1 MLESCVRLRP
11 QCKGITWRKQQIHPW
26 RCSVPAFPSYA
37 GAASPSALGKVTSRE
52 SCNVESAQS
61 GHLCRHVGFSPK
73 MGLGVSA
80 SHETALARSKG
91 RRAAV
96 PLRVTVGPGELL
108 CVILPK
114 FLWADKGKT
123 LSRFK
128 IYLCPKHAPGGRL
141 SAGSSLLV
149 MVNLS
154 LLRRRD
160 GQSNCC

>member
-26 RCSVPAFPSYA
+26 HCSVPAFPSYA

-61 GHLCRHVGFSPK
+61 GHLCRRVGFSPK

-96 PLRVTVGPGELL
+96 PLRVTVVLVSCFVSSNLNSSGLTKAKPFPDSKYTSAQSTLL
-108 CVILPK
+108 EEGCQQAV
-114 FLWADKGKT
+114 
-123 LSRFK
+123 
-128 IYLCPKHAPGGRL
+128 LC
-141 SAGSSLLV
+141 
-149 MVNLS
+149 
-154 LLRRRD
+154 
-160 GQSNCC
+160 

>member
-26 RCSVPAFPSYA
+26 HCSVPAFPSYA
-37 GAASPSALGKVTSRE
+37 GAASPSALGKVLQCGECSVRPPLQT
-52 SCNVESAQS
+52 CGVFTQN
-61 GHLCRHVGFSPK
+61 GFR
-73 MGLGVSA
+73 GVSIA
-80 SHETALARSKG
+80 WNCFGEKQGKESSSALASDC
-91 RRAAV
+91 
-96 PLRVTVGPGELL
+96 GPGELL
-108 CVILPK
+108 CVIQPK

-141 SAGSSLLV
+141 SAGSSMLV